1 LAKLNVVVN
10 GEKREVDL
18 GTTVLDLLQTLE
30 IRPGPVAVVVNSAVV
45 RRAQHAAFQLSAG
58 DRIEIVTLV
67 GGG

>member
-10 GEKREVDL
+10 GEKREVDA

-30 IRPGPVAVVVNSAVV
+30 IRPGPVAVEVNSAGV
-45 RRAQHAAFQLSAG
+45 RRAQHGAFQLSAG